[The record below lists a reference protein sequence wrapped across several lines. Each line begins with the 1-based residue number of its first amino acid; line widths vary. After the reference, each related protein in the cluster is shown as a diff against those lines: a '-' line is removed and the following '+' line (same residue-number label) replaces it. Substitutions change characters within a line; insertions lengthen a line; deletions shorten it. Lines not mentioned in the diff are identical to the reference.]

1 MTLEEFR
8 STRREIDDVR
18 KAGRHVVEDD
28 DGRTPDSGYEYA
40 TGLYIVKVGPNWPEA
55 CRAEGPCYLI
65 DGNREWIGELH
76 DLERILYEAYEH
88 DLVDEILAVAGAS
101 AGLV

>member
-8 STRREIDDVR
+8 SSRREIDDVR
-18 KAGRHVVEDD
+18 KAGRHVVEDE
-28 DGRTPDSGYEYA
+28 DGRTPDAGYEYA
-40 TGLYIVKVGPNWPEA
+40 TGLYIVKVGMHWPDP

-65 DGNREWIGELH
+65 DGNQEWIGELA
-76 DLERILYEAYEH
+76 DLERILYEAYQD
-88 DLVDEILAVAGAS
+88 DLADEMVPVAGAS